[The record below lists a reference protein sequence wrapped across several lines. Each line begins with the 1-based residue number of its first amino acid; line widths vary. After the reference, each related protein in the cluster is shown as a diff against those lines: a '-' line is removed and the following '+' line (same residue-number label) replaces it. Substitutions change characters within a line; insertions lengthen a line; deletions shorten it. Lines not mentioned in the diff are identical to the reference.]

1 MKTTVHHTSKREW
14 GFETLLT
21 VTDDNGDFWGE
32 CIVTKEYPKSY
43 DAVIAEAEANVTK
56 RLAIKAAEVEPEIT
70 YTKSEI
76 EAILK
81 EKELLG
87 ADEDLEDLKSKTELT
102 AEKEAVK

>member
-21 VTDDNGDFWGE
+21 VTDDNGDSWGE
-32 CIVTKEYPKSY
+32 CIVTKGYPKSY
-43 DAVIAEAEANVTK
+43 DVVIADAEANVTK
-56 RLAIKAAEVEPEIT
+56 RLATKAAKTEPEIT

-81 EKELLG
+81 EKELLA
-87 ADEDLEDLKSKTELT
+87 ADESLDDLKSKDALT